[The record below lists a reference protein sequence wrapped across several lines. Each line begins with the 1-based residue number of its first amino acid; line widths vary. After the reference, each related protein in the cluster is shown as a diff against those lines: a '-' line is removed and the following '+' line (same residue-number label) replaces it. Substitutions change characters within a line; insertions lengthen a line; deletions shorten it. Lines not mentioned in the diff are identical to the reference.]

1 VTWRLTAERPDVTEV
16 QAGTYLPMDNFHA
29 QRLGDFETALSEAT
43 TVISRQ
49 PGRVIV
55 DAGTSL
61 WE

>member
-1 VTWRLTAERPDVTEV
+1 
-16 QAGTYLPMDNFHA
+16 MDNFHA